1 MFQYEEHFR
10 ILAVRK
16 LEQEQNT
23 WGGSCSPNR
32 ALLNV
37 ALARERLLCTNNFR
51 RCLSFELDC
60 STFFQPSGYFADL
73 IPQLSEKRVMFQ
85 MAKILTNLKTRSSRW
100 FCATLVFHMPSH
112 LLSSWITV
120 HYGAILLFFLK
131 STERLSSCRP

>member
-1 MFQYEEHFR
+1 MFQYEEHYR

-23 WGGSCSPNR
+23 WGGICSPNR

-37 ALARERLLCTNNFR
+37 ALARERLLRTNNFR

-85 MAKILTNLKTRSSRW
+85 MAKILTNLKSLIKPDPLAGFVQPLSFTCPLTFLAVGSLFTMAP
-100 FCATLVFHMPSH
+100 FCCFS
-112 LLSSWITV
+112 
-120 HYGAILLFFLK
+120 
-131 STERLSSCRP
+131 